1 AKTRFAEIASVT
13 ISGKGM
19 GVAAGAEAAVG
30 PVVAVATGALVSA
43 AGRAVFASASANK
56 TKQSLSFM
64 LEPTYRSFREA
75 PAQPRMDANGSSFA
89 PAPYHDTTEGKQ
101 LPLSRFEPAKLGGAD
116 TKLNREWTRMDAK

>member
-1 AKTRFAEIASVT
+1 MPAKTRFAEIASVT

-64 LEPTYRSFREA
+64 LEPTYRSFYGM
-75 PAQPRMDANGSSFA
+75 PAQPRIDANGREVKLAIRVYWRAFVVANPKWS
-89 PAPYHDTTEGKQ
+89 HM
-101 LPLSRFEPAKLGGAD
+101 PLAMAILSCPS
-116 TKLNREWTRMDAK
+116 

>member
-1 AKTRFAEIASVT
+1 MPAKTRFAEIASVT

-64 LEPTYRSFREA
+64 LEPTYRSFYGT
-75 PAQPRMDANGSSFA
+75 PAQPRMDAQWTRNKTLECGDA
-89 PAPYHDTTEGKQ
+89 
-101 LPLSRFEPAKLGGAD
+101 
-116 TKLNREWTRMDAK
+116 KLNREWTRMDAK